1 MPQQSLEIFGGRQLT
16 LFSKALFWKA
26 VVLWFADP
34 LLFTLCSYPE
44 PVRMVLDRCK
54 HKTWFD
60 PVLPKTREKQKGA
73 KKEECKTG
81 SKQLGK
87 IKDLF
92 SGRREKT

>member
-1 MPQQSLEIFGGRQLT
+1 
-16 LFSKALFWKA
+16 
-26 VVLWFADP
+26 
-34 LLFTLCSYPE
+34 
-44 PVRMVLDRCK
+44 MVLDRCK